1 MDDEITVTDV
11 PGESRYEARMDGKR
25 AGFVE
30 YQLEPGRIVFLHT
43 ETEQGFEGKGVGGR
57 LATGVLDDARK
68 KGLTVVPLCP
78 FIAGY
83 IERHSDY
90 ADLVAG

>member
-1 MDDEITVTDV
+1 
-11 PGESRYEARMDGKR
+11 
-25 AGFVE
+25 
-30 YQLEPGRIVFLHT
+30 
-43 ETEQGFEGKGVGGR
+43 